1 MISTYD
7 KVWIENK
14 YIHEIK
20 KYAQIYLLHKMHV
33 LFQTTCILSFFI
45 KLIHGFIK
53 LHSVNICYKWNHVC
67 VVRFNLQ
74 WLWRCKLMNLQKNVT
89 LMSA

>member
-20 KYAQIYLLHKMHV
+20 KYAQIYFMYKMYIIPSHMR
-33 LFQTTCILSFFI
+33 IIFFD
-45 KLIHGFIK
+45 KT
-53 LHSVNICYKWNHVC
+53 
-67 VVRFNLQ
+67 Q
-74 WLWRCKLMNLQKNVT
+74 P
-89 LMSA
+89 